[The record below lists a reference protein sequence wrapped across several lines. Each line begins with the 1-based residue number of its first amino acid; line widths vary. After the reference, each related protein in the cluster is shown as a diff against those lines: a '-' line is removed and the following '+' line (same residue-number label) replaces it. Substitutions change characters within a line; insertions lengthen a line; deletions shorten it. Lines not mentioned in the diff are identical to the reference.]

1 MHSRHPRWFPS
12 PSHVFFNFDVLRP
25 EAEAVLQVS
34 KLLTAMDVP
43 EPAMWSDLRSI
54 ARKCAEIFECDDQRL
69 LHESFPMMQQYNE
82 LGAPKRE
89 VAFEL
94 SLLACFFL
102 DRLRNAKH
110 SEALH
115 SGGRLKF
122 QRESGPETPSARLE
136 SQASG
141 AYRRSSA
148 PSFVFIFSA

>member
-1 MHSRHPRWFPS
+1 MHSRHPRWF

-89 VAFEL
+89 VAFE
-94 SLLACFFL
+94 FFFGSPG
-102 DRLRNAKH
+102 KC
-110 SEALH
+110 
-115 SGGRLKF
+115 
-122 QRESGPETPSARLE
+122 
-136 SQASG
+136 QAFRG
-141 AYRRSSA
+141 FAQWRRT
-148 PSFVFIFSA
+148 

>member
-1 MHSRHPRWFPS
+1 MFESTS
-12 PSHVFFNFDVLRP
+12 DVLRP

-89 VAFEL
+89 VAFE
-94 SLLACFFL
+94 FFFG
-102 DRLRNAKH
+102 
-110 SEALH
+110 S
-115 SGGRLKF
+115 
-122 QRESGPETPSARLE
+122 PEKC
-136 SQASG
+136 QAFRG
-141 AYRRSSA
+141 FAQWRR
-148 PSFVFIFSA
+148 I